1 MARLFISK
9 MKSEV
14 KNLVQRCQGL
24 ESFQVDCNKKV
35 SDRVSLCRINHDFF
49 LVEISKIKFHFT
61 SILRFPSTRR
71 IWLSADC

>member
-1 MARLFISK
+1 

-35 SDRVSLCRINHDFF
+35 SVRFRILLIHYVSFIHHVGIYL
-49 LVEISKIKFHFT
+49 S
-61 SILRFPSTRR
+61 
-71 IWLSADC
+71 SADGYKGE

>member
-1 MARLFISK
+1 MENNGKLEEEFTVARLFISK

-35 SDRVSLCRINHDFF
+35 SIRFRTLQLNYVRFIYTVRCSFINSILGCRI
-49 LVEISKIKFHFT
+49 
-61 SILRFPSTRR
+61 
-71 IWLSADC
+71 